1 MDSSGWLA
9 IGIIGVALLTLL
21 YFLPT
26 YIAFK
31 RNHDH
36 KWIIF
41 AINFVLPQSYPALT
55 LYIRTN
61 GVVPD
66 T

>member
-1 MDSSGWLA
+1 MA

-61 GVVPD
+61 V
-66 T
+66 